1 MRIFNATLVLAATV
15 ATAAGVYART
25 SAMTGDTPRDTPRA
39 ASEQPLATVGS
50 LLTQAKERVAA
61 TARVPLDTN
70 AAPLDAHLRLNG
82 ASTPNYVRALAQMPP
97 QAGPAFAEAVHAVL
111 YRGTLPTEMKSAMG
125 LRIAQVNGSPYVA
138 AHMIRVL
145 RASPERGAALAAAL
159 SAGPSLDGLGE
170 PDRLAVRYA
179 EQLTRSIQG
188 VSPEDFART
197 RGVFNDN
204 EVVELT
210 LTVAFFNYF
219 TRYAEGLRLPVERW
233 ALDIAFALPPA
244 NRGWRPGIPRV
255 GLISDAELAATTAA
269 QAAAKEPAQQGR
281 SLGLGMANSQ
291 RAMLRAPEVAMP
303 WRAYGAVA
311 RQNEIVGRD
320 IKLQVSFAVSV
331 MNGCRYCTLH
341 QVLGLRRLGVD
352 PAKLLA
358 MRKDDS
364 VLTPRERVA
373 VLFARALTERP
384 GALTDSEYDS
394 LKKEFGDVGALELLL
409 QTCNF
414 AFMNRFT
421 DGLMLPSED
430 EAIRVY
436 QEVYGTL
443 SSR

>member
-1 MRIFNATLVLAATV
+1 MRAIKAVLFLVTAAGATIGVYAANSATSSATTSAQTVSVQPPATV
-15 ATAAGVYART
+15 A
-25 SAMTGDTPRDTPRA
+25 
-39 ASEQPLATVGS
+39 S
-50 LLTQAKERVAA
+50 LLTQARSRVDG
-61 TARVPLDTN
+61 TARVPLADNT
-70 AAPLDAHLRLNG
+70 AGLEASLRLNG
-82 ASTPNYVRALAQMPP
+82 ADTPNYVRALGQLPP
-97 QAGPAFAEAVHAVL
+97 QAAPAFADLVHAVL
-111 YRGTLPTEMKSAMG
+111 YRGTLPTGMKAAMG
-125 LRIAQVNGSPYVA
+125 LRIAQVNASPYVA
-138 AHMIRVL
+138 AHMARVL
-145 RASPERGAALAAAL
+145 RASPERGAALTAA
-159 SAGPSLDGLGE
+159 SNDGSLDRLGE

-179 EQLTRSIQG
+179 EQLTRSVQG

-233 ALDIAFALPPA
+233 ALDGAAAPPSA
-244 NRGWRPGIPRV
+244 NAAWRAGVPRV
-255 GLISDAELAATTAA
+255 GLISDAEMAGTAAA

-291 RAMLRAPEVAMP
+291 RAMLRAPGLSIP
-303 WRAYGAVA
+303 WRAYGNAA
-311 RQNEIVGRD
+311 RQNETVGRD

-331 MNGCRYCTLH
+331 ANECRYCTLH
-341 QVLGLRRLGVD
+341 QVLGLRRLGVE

-364 VLTPRERVA
+364 VLTPREKVA

-384 GALTDSEYDS
+384 GAVTDAEYDT
-394 LKKEFGDVGALELLL
+394 LKKEFGDLGALELLL

-436 QEVYGTL
+436 QEIYGTL